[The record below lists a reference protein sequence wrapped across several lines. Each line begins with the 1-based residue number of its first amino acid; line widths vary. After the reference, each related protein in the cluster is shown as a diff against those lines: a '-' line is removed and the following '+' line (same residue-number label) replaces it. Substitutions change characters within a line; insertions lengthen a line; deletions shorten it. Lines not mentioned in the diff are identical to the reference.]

1 MKGESP
7 VHKPKCSLILSSRS
21 VCLDLFLIMINL
33 TFGFTILILK
43 SGSERPGDFYKSVE
57 IKCHDQ

>member
-1 MKGESP
+1 MNESP
-7 VHKPKCSLILSSRS
+7 VHNQSFPELDLVGVSAS
-21 VCLDLFLIMINL
+21 DLFLIMINL